1 MAGTSQKQA
10 HDRNFQALFGAA
22 RKVLEAVEI
31 DESKSR
37 RATDA
42 LRELQDSVE
51 KKLVRLEAGVKQS
64 IESSAQST
72 ANQAAELLSKRF
84 TEADAAAQRAA
95 GLYNVAAKKLNSR
108 RWLYFLSAQAT
119 ILTLVVVSLYLWV
132 PSLDEI
138 KARRGEVAR
147 LDELGSRVEWSKCNV
162 GNGQMR
168 DCIRTDESEHA
179 DFFEDRTKKGKTYR
193 IPKGY

>member
-1 MAGTSQKQA
+1 MAGTSQEQA

-95 GLYNVAAKKLNSR
+95 ELYNMAAKKLDSR
-108 RWLYFLSAQAT
+108 RWLYFLSAQVT

-138 KARRGEVAR
+138 KARRVEVAR
-147 LDELGSRVEWSKCNV
+147 LGELANRVEWSKCDV
-162 GNGQMR
+162 GEGQSR
-168 DCIRTDESEHA
+168 DCIRTDEAEHTEI
-179 DFFEDRTKKGKTYR
+179 FGDRSKGKTYR

>member
-1 MAGTSQKQA
+1 MTGTNQEQA

-51 KKLVRLEAGVKQS
+51 KKLVRLEADVKQS

-95 GLYNVAAKKLNSR
+95 ELYNMAAKKLNSR
-108 RWLYFLSAQAT
+108 RWLYSLSAQAT
-119 ILTLVVVSLYLWV
+119 IFTLVVVSLYLWV

-138 KARRGEVAR
+138 KTRRVEVAR
-147 LDELGSRVEWSKCNV
+147 LEELASRVEWSKCNV

-168 DCIRTDESEHA
+168 DCIRTDESEYPK
-179 DFFEDRTKKGKTYR
+179 FFEDRTKKGKTYR

>member
-1 MAGTSQKQA
+1 MAGTSQEQA

-95 GLYNVAAKKLNSR
+95 ELYNMAAKKLNSR

-119 ILTLVVVSLYLWV
+119 ILALVVVSLYLWV

-138 KARRGEVAR
+138 KARRVEVAR
-147 LDELGSRVEWSKCNV
+147 LGELASRVEWSKCNV
-162 GNGQMR
+162 GNGQAR
-168 DCIRTDESEHA
+168 DCIRTDESEHT
-179 DFFEDRTKKGKTYR
+179 DIFGDRTKGKTYR

>member
-1 MAGTSQKQA
+1 MPGTSQEQA

-42 LRELQDSVE
+42 LRDLQDSVE
-51 KKLVRLEAGVKQS
+51 KKLVRLEAGVRQS

-84 TEADAAAQRAA
+84 TEADTAAQRAA
-95 GLYNVAAKKLNSR
+95 ELYNRAAKNLNSR

-119 ILTLVVVSLYLWV
+119 ILALVVVSIYLWV

-138 KARRGEVAR
+138 KARRVEVAR
-147 LDELGSRVEWSKCNV
+147 LGELASRVEWSKCNV
-162 GNGQMR
+162 GNGQMH
-168 DCIRTDESEHA
+168 DCIRTDESEYPN
-179 DFFEDRTKKGKTYR
+179 FFEDRTKKGKTYR

>member
-1 MAGTSQKQA
+1 MAGTSQEQS

-31 DESKSR
+31 DERKSR
-37 RATDA
+37 RATEA

-64 IESSAQST
+64 IESSAKST

-84 TEADAAAQRAA
+84 TEADAAAQRATE
-95 GLYNVAAKKLNSR
+95 LYNMAAKKLNSR

-147 LDELGSRVEWSKCNV
+147 LDELGRRVEWSKCNV

-168 DCIRTDESEHA
+168 DCIRTDESEHE

>member
-1 MAGTSQKQA
+1 MAGTNQEQA

-84 TEADAAAQRAA
+84 TEADAAARRAA
-95 GLYNVAAKKLNSR
+95 ELYNRAAKKLNSR

-119 ILTLVVVSLYLWV
+119 ILALVVVSLYLWV

-138 KARRGEVAR
+138 KARRVEVAR
-147 LDELGSRVEWSKCNV
+147 LDELASKVEWSKCIV
-162 GNGQMR
+162 ENGQTR
-168 DCIRTDESEHA
+168 DCIRTDESEHK
-179 DFFEDRTKKGKTYR
+179 DIFGDRTKGKTYR

>member
-1 MAGTSQKQA
+1 MAGTSQEQS

-31 DESKSR
+31 DERKSR
-37 RATDA
+37 RATEA

-84 TEADAAAQRAA
+84 TEADAAAQRATE
-95 GLYNVAAKKLNSR
+95 LYNMAAKKLNSR

-147 LDELGSRVEWSKCNV
+147 LDELGRRVEWSKCNV
-162 GNGQMR
+162 GNGQTR
-168 DCIRTDESEHA
+168 DCIRTDESEHE